1 MASEEFKNVE
11 RQLKLH
17 LLAIERMF
25 KNPKVTLIVRNEL
38 PDGANGDILLTNDNV
53 DKVIECIQQLRKDG
67 LDWPQTN

>member
-1 MASEEFKNVE
+1 MASEQFKNVE

-25 KNPKVTLIVRNEL
+25 KSPKVTLIVRNDL

-53 DKVIECIQQLRKDG
+53 DSVIACIQRLRNEST
-67 LDWPQTN
+67 DWPQTN